1 MSDIELAALKY
12 AREFFRGD
20 ASGHD
25 FYHTERVYKTALRLA
40 ENENA
45 DLEIVALAALLHD
58 VDDRKLSPET
68 AQAKKN
74 AALFLESH
82 GVDDKKAAQILD
94 IIGDISFSG
103 GKVPRSIEGK
113 CVQDADRLDAI
124 GAVGIARTFAYG
136 GSRKRPLYDPENV
149 SESTI
154 GHFYDKLL
162 LLKDMLNTESAR
174 IIAQERDSFMRE
186 FLGEFFDEWNGTK

>member
-58 VDDRKLSPET
+58 VDDRKISPET
-68 AQAKKN
+68 AQEKKN

-82 GVDDKKAAQILD
+82 GVDDKKAAQILE

-124 GAVGIARTFAYG
+124 GAVGIARAFAYG
-136 GSRKRPLYDPENV
+136 GSRGRAIYDPEDV
-149 SESTI
+149 ALSSI

-162 LLKDMLNTESAR
+162 KLKGLLNTESAR
-174 IIAQERDSFMRE
+174 AIAQERDSFMRE